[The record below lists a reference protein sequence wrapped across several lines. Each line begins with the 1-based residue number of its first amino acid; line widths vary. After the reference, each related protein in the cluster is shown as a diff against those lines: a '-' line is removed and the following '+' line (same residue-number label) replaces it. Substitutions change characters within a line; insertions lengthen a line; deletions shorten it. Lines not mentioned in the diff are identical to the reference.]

1 MMDILKICY
10 PTWVRRKNNIVM
22 KKIYSTLIRLNSV
35 QFKYRTI
42 ISFIIVLLG
51 MIVSDVLF
59 HIYFPSITEY
69 FHTTFN
75 IDLSDPETIALDFA
89 PEIWGGVLAM
99 VLGTLIIVIAIAAE
113 SSPKLMD
120 LFVKDWLSL
129 IYVWFLIIASLH
141 AVLIMF
147 YVEPLGRVS
156 SSVLN
161 TYIYLFIGSIFT
173 LPYIFYILLYSKTS
187 NVVSTISSIIQG
199 FVLKMEKQII
209 YSAMDDS
216 IEVVEEY
223 QKEIMGSLDQLDD
236 LLAFTEFKETQ
247 TDIIRE
253 ISEVIQLY
261 IKHKSNFNEKFFN
274 LTDII
279 RSNATF
285 RTYTDIQYQEMSDS
299 KTFYEVKTFRLL
311 GSSYIKMIT
320 NDRFDIASL
329 IPAEMV
335 DIGVTCLKNN
345 DDIILGHVNIR
356 FNTLFRF
363 AIKHAYKNNEPR
375 NLYNLSFHY
384 SNMIQEYIKADRVD
398 MAKYCYDKFKFYAND
413 IYKNAEANPGLYF
426 VVDTL
431 TFELRKCQVLIH
443 EKGWSDEDQMDLLK
457 MILQLDKPPGY
468 SKDEVDKG
476 ILGGNNGTRRIQ
488 IGLALFYLSVK
499 KSEFA
504 TAIAED
510 YLDDLAYFD
519 EKTFKANVNTQCF
532 LLSIFGPQF
541 WEDTDRGTLNI
552 YFAPEKDQI
561 DPFKELLFSLMDQRL
576 EALERDVKFLSL
588 EVDKLMQKRQR
599 QDGYLNDADKER
611 MEELQRKIAARET
624 TDEDTT
630 IDWKIDHDILYS
642 LLCISFFADQEID
655 ESEKDA
661 IFDSYKI
668 FSDGVDNESFNRDF
682 GLTTERFIALKT
694 EEARQK
700 QFDDSLEIIYADD
713 RFQNEELL
721 KLIDC
726 YVGIANADDFI
737 HENEVTLIQHAI
749 KAWSLDVSIEKPK
762 SGEKLK
768 IQK

>member
-1 MMDILKICY
+1 
-10 PTWVRRKNNIVM
+10 M
-22 KKIYSTLIRLNSV
+22 KKP
-35 QFKYRTI
+35 
-42 ISFIIVLLG
+42 
-51 MIVSDVLF
+51 MI
-59 HIYFPSITEY
+59 
-69 FHTTFN
+69 
-75 IDLSDPETIALDFA
+75 
-89 PEIWGGVLAM
+89 
-99 VLGTLIIVIAIAAE
+99 
-113 SSPKLMD
+113 K
-120 LFVKDWLSL
+120 
-129 IYVWFLIIASLH
+129 
-141 AVLIMF
+141 
-147 YVEPLGRVS
+147 
-156 SSVLN
+156 
-161 TYIYLFIGSIFT
+161 
-173 LPYIFYILLYSKTS
+173 
-187 NVVSTISSIIQG
+187 
-199 FVLKMEKQII
+199 
-209 YSAMDDS
+209 SAMDDS
-216 IEVVEEY
+216 IDVVEEY

-247 TDIIRE
+247 TDIIHE
-253 ISEVIQLY
+253 ISEIIQLY
-261 IKHKSNFNEKFFN
+261 ISNKSDFNKRFFD
-274 LTDII
+274 LTDTIK
-279 RSNATF
+279 SNATF
-285 RTYTDIQYQEMSDS
+285 RTYTDVQYEEMSETR
-299 KTFYEVKTFRLL
+299 TFYEVKTFRLL

-335 DIGVTCLKNN
+335 DIGVTCLKYE
-345 DDIILGHVNIR
+345 DDTILGHVNIR

-488 IGLALFYLSVK
+488 IGLALFYLSVGK
-499 KSEFA
+499 TEFA
-504 TAIAED
+504 TSIAED

-519 EKTFKANVNTQCF
+519 EKTFKANANTQCF
-532 LLSIFGPQF
+532 LLSIFGPHF

-561 DPFKELLFSLMDQRL
+561 DPFKELLFGLMDKRL

-588 EVDKLMQKRQR
+588 EVDKLMQKRKR
-599 QDGYLNDADKER
+599 QDGYLNDTDKER
-611 MEELQRKIAARET
+611 MEELQRKISAREKT
-624 TDEDTT
+624 EDEPTV
-630 IDWKIDHDILYS
+630 DWSINHDVLYS

-655 ESEKDA
+655 DSEKDA
-661 IFDSYKI
+661 IFNSYKL
-668 FSDGVDNESFNRDF
+668 FVPNVDNEIFNRDF
-682 GLTTERFIALKT
+682 GMTTERFIELNT
-694 EEARQK
+694 EDARQV
-700 QFDDSLEIIYADD
+700 QFDDSLIKIADAD
-713 RFQNEELL
+713 NFDNAELE
-721 KLIDC
+721 KLINC
-726 YVGIANADDFI
+726 YVEIANADDFI

-749 KAWSLDVSIEKPK
+749 ESWSMDIVVDKPK

-768 IQK
+768 VKNS

>member
-1 MMDILKICY
+1 M
-10 PTWVRRKNNIVM
+10 
-22 KKIYSTLIRLNSV
+22 
-35 QFKYRTI
+35 
-42 ISFIIVLLG
+42 
-51 MIVSDVLF
+51 LF
-59 HIYFPSITEY
+59 HSYFPSIAEY
-69 FHTTFN
+69 FDN
-75 IDLSDPETIALDFA
+75 KLGVDLSNPDTIALDFA

-199 FVLKMEKQII
+199 FVLKMKKPMIK
-209 YSAMDDS
+209 SAMDDS
-216 IEVVEEY
+216 IDVVDEY

-247 TDIIRE
+247 TNIIRE
-253 ISEVIQLY
+253 ISEIIQLY
-261 IKHKSNFNEKFFN
+261 ITHKSDFNDKFFD
-274 LTDII
+274 LTTTI

-285 RTYTDIQYQEMSDS
+285 RTYTDVQYEEMSDTKS
-299 KTFYEVKTFRLL
+299 FYEVKTFRLL

-335 DIGVTCLKNN
+335 DIGVTCLNSN
-345 DDIILGHVNIR
+345 DDTILGHVNIR

-443 EKGWSDEDQMDLLK
+443 EKGWGDEDQMDLLK

-488 IGLALFYLSVK
+488 IGLALFYLSVGK
-499 KSEFA
+499 TEYA

-519 EKTFKANVNTQCF
+519 EKTFKANANTQCF
-532 LLSIFGPQF
+532 LLSIFGPHF

-561 DPFKELLFSLMDQRL
+561 DPFKELLFGLMDKRL

-588 EVDKLMQKRQR
+588 EVDKLMQKRKR

-611 MEELQRKIAARET
+611 MEELQRKISAREKNE
-624 TDEDTT
+624 DEITVE
-630 IDWKIDHDILYS
+630 WSIDHDILYS

-655 ESEKDA
+655 ESEKDE
-661 IFDSYKI
+661 IFNSYKLFVPDI
-668 FSDGVDNESFNRDF
+668 DNEIFNRDF
-682 GLTTERFIALKT
+682 GMTTDRFIKLNT

-700 QFDDSLEIIYADD
+700 QFDESLETI
-713 RFQNEELL
+713 QNKEDFDTQALE

-726 YVGIANADDFI
+726 YVDIANADDFI
-737 HENEVTLIQHAI
+737 HENEVILIQHAI
-749 KAWSLDVSIEKPK
+749 KAWSLNLTIDKPK

-768 IQK
+768 VKK

>member
-1 MMDILKICY
+1 M
-10 PTWVRRKNNIVM
+10 
-22 KKIYSTLIRLNSV
+22 
-35 QFKYRTI
+35 
-42 ISFIIVLLG
+42 
-51 MIVSDVLF
+51 LF
-59 HIYFPSITEY
+59 HSYFPSIAEY
-69 FHTTFN
+69 FDN
-75 IDLSDPETIALDFA
+75 KLGVDLSNPDTIALDFA

-199 FVLKMEKQII
+199 FVLKMKKPMIK
-209 YSAMDDS
+209 SAMDDS
-216 IEVVEEY
+216 IDIVDEY

-247 TDIIRE
+247 TNIIRE
-253 ISEVIQLY
+253 ISEIIQLY
-261 IKHKSNFNEKFFN
+261 ITHKSDFNDKFFD
-274 LTDII
+274 LTTTI

-285 RTYTDIQYQEMSDS
+285 RTYTDVQYEEMSDTKS
-299 KTFYEVKTFRLL
+299 FYEVKTFRLL

-335 DIGVTCLKNN
+335 DIGVTCLNSN
-345 DDIILGHVNIR
+345 DDTILGHVNIR

-443 EKGWSDEDQMDLLK
+443 EKGWGDEDQMDLLK

-488 IGLALFYLSVK
+488 IGLALFYLSVGK
-499 KSEFA
+499 TEYA

-519 EKTFKANVNTQCF
+519 EKTFKANANTQCF
-532 LLSIFGPQF
+532 LLSIFGPHF

-561 DPFKELLFSLMDQRL
+561 DPFKELLFGLMDKRL

-588 EVDKLMQKRQR
+588 EVDKLMQKRKR

-611 MEELQRKIAARET
+611 MEELQRKISAREKNE
-624 TDEDTT
+624 DEITVE
-630 IDWKIDHDILYS
+630 WSIDHDILYS

-655 ESEKDA
+655 ESEKDE
-661 IFDSYKI
+661 IFNSYKLFVPDI
-668 FSDGVDNESFNRDF
+668 DNEIFNRDF
-682 GLTTERFIALKT
+682 GMTTDRFIKLNT

-700 QFDDSLEIIYADD
+700 QFDESLETI
-713 RFQNEELL
+713 QNKEDFDTQALE

-726 YVGIANADDFI
+726 YVDIANADDFI
-737 HENEVTLIQHAI
+737 HENEVILIQHAI
-749 KAWSLDVSIEKPK
+749 KAWSLNLTIDKPK

-768 IQK
+768 VKK

>member
-1 MMDILKICY
+1 MIL
-10 PTWVRRKNNIVM
+10 
-22 KKIYSTLIRLNSV
+22 
-35 QFKYRTI
+35 
-42 ISFIIVLLG
+42 
-51 MIVSDVLF
+51 SDMLF
-59 HIYFPSITEY
+59 HSYFPSIAEY
-69 FHTTFN
+69 FDN
-75 IDLSDPETIALDFA
+75 KLGIDLSNPDTIALDFA

-199 FVLKMEKQII
+199 FVLKMKKPMIK
-209 YSAMDDS
+209 SAMDDS
-216 IEVVEEY
+216 IDIVDEY

-247 TDIIRE
+247 TNIIRE
-253 ISEVIQLY
+253 ISEIIQLY
-261 IKHKSNFNEKFFN
+261 ITHKSDFNDKFFD
-274 LTDII
+274 LTTTI

-285 RTYTDIQYQEMSDS
+285 RTYTDVQYEEMSDTKS
-299 KTFYEVKTFRLL
+299 FYEVKTFRLL

-335 DIGVTCLKNN
+335 DIGVTCLNSN
-345 DDIILGHVNIR
+345 DDTILGHVNIR

-431 TFELRKCQVLIH
+431 TFELKKCQVLIH
-443 EKGWSDEDQMDLLK
+443 EKGWGDEDQMDLLK

-488 IGLALFYLSVK
+488 IGLALFYLSVGK
-499 KSEFA
+499 TEYA

-519 EKTFKANVNTQCF
+519 EKTFKANANTQCF
-532 LLSIFGPQF
+532 LLSIFGPHF

-561 DPFKELLFSLMDQRL
+561 DPFKELLFGLMDKRL

-588 EVDKLMQKRQR
+588 EVDKLMQKRKR

-611 MEELQRKIAARET
+611 MEELQRKISAREKNE
-624 TDEDTT
+624 DEITVE
-630 IDWKIDHDILYS
+630 WSIDHDILYS

-655 ESEKDA
+655 ESEKDE
-661 IFDSYKI
+661 IFNSYKLFVPDI
-668 FSDGVDNESFNRDF
+668 DNEIFNRDF
-682 GLTTERFIALKT
+682 GMTTDRFIKLNT

-700 QFDDSLEIIYADD
+700 QFDESLETI
-713 RFQNEELL
+713 QNKEDFDTQALE

-726 YVGIANADDFI
+726 YVDIANADDFI
-737 HENEVTLIQHAI
+737 HENEVILIQHAI
-749 KAWSLDVSIEKPK
+749 KAWSLNLTIDKPK

-768 IQK
+768 VKK

>member
-1 MMDILKICY
+1 M
-10 PTWVRRKNNIVM
+10 M
-22 KKIYSTLIRLNSV
+22 KKIYSTIIRLNSI

-42 ISFIIVLLG
+42 ISFFIVLSV
-51 MIVSDVLF
+51 IISSDMLF
-59 HIYFPSITEY
+59 HWYFSSIAN
-69 FHTTFN
+69 FFN
-75 IDLSDPETIALDFA
+75 QNYNVDLTDPGMIALDFA

-129 IYVWFLIIASLH
+129 IYVWFLILASLH

-147 YVEPLGRVS
+147 YVEPLDRVS

-187 NVVSTISSIIQG
+187 NVVSTISSIIQE
-199 FVLKMEKQII
+199 FVLNMKKPMIK
-209 YSAMDDS
+209 SAMDDS
-216 IEVVEEY
+216 MEVIEEY

-247 TDIIRE
+247 TDIVRE

-261 IKHKSNFNEKFFN
+261 IKQKPNFNNRFFE
-274 LTDII
+274 LTDTIK
-279 RSNATF
+279 SNATF
-285 RTYTDIQYQEMSDS
+285 RTYTDPQYEEMSET

-335 DIGVTCLKNN
+335 DIGITCLKNN
-345 DDIILGHVNIR
+345 DDTILGHVNIR

-443 EKGWSDEDQMDLLK
+443 EREWSNEDQMDLLK

-488 IGLALFYLSVK
+488 IGLALFYMSVGK
-499 KSEFA
+499 KDFA

-519 EKTFKANVNTQCF
+519 EKTFKANANTQCF

-561 DPFKELLFSLMDQRL
+561 DPFKELLFSLMDKRL

-588 EVDKLMQKRQR
+588 EVDKLMQKRKQ
-599 QDGYLNDADKER
+599 QDGYLNDADNER
-611 MEELQRKIAARET
+611 MEELQIKIAARQKTDDDPT
-624 TDEDTT
+624 TEWS
-630 IDWKIDHDILYS
+630 INHDILYS

-655 ESEKDA
+655 ESEKDVV
-661 IFDSYKI
+661 FNSYKL
-668 FSDGVDNESFNRDF
+668 FVPDVDSERFNTDF
-682 GLTTERFIALKT
+682 GVTTDKFIKLET
-694 EEARQK
+694 EEKRQN
-700 QFDDSLEIIYADD
+700 QFNQSLSEINSDNKFKKEDLI
-713 RFQNEELL
+713 
-721 KLIDC
+721 KLINC
-726 YVGIANADDFI
+726 YIDIANADEFI
-737 HENEVTLIQHAI
+737 HDNEIVLIQQAI
-749 KAWSLDVSIEKPK
+749 EVWSLDISIEKPK
-762 SGEKLK
+762 TGKKLSIK
-768 IQK
+768 

>member
-1 MMDILKICY
+1 
-10 PTWVRRKNNIVM
+10 M
-22 KKIYSTLIRLNSV
+22 KRIYSTLIRLNSV

-42 ISFIIVLLG
+42 ISFIVVLLA
-51 MIVSDVLF
+51 IILSDMLF
-59 HIYFPSITEY
+59 HSYFPSIIEY
-69 FHTTFN
+69 FDN
-75 IDLSDPETIALDFA
+75 KLSIDLSNPDTIALDFA
-89 PEIWGGVLAM
+89 PEIWGGVIAL

-199 FVLKMEKQII
+199 FVLKMKKPMIK
-209 YSAMDDS
+209 SAMDDS
-216 IEVVEEY
+216 IEVVDEY
-223 QKEIMGSLDQLDD
+223 QREIMGSLDQLDD

-253 ISEVIQLY
+253 ISEIIQLY
-261 IKHKSNFNEKFFN
+261 ITHKSDFNDKFFD
-274 LTDII
+274 LTTTI

-285 RTYTDIQYQEMSDS
+285 RTYTDVQYEEMSDT

-335 DIGVTCLKNN
+335 DIGVTCLNSN
-345 DDIILGHVNIR
+345 DDTILGHVNIR

-443 EKGWSDEDQMDLLK
+443 DKGWSDEDQMDLLK

-488 IGLALFYLSVK
+488 IGLALFYLSVGK
-499 KSEFA
+499 TEYA

-519 EKTFKANVNTQCF
+519 EKTFKANANTQCF
-532 LLSIFGPQF
+532 LLSIFGPHF

-561 DPFKELLFSLMDQRL
+561 DPFKELLFGLMDKRL

-588 EVDKLMQKRQR
+588 EVDKLMQKRKR

-611 MEELQRKIAARET
+611 MEELQRKISAREKT
-624 TDEDTT
+624 EDE
-630 IDWKIDHDILYS
+630 IIVEWSIDHDILYS

-655 ESEKDA
+655 ESEKDE
-661 IFDSYKI
+661 IFNSYKLFVPDI
-668 FSDGVDNESFNRDF
+668 DNEIFNRDF
-682 GLTTERFIALKT
+682 GMTTDRFIKLNT

-700 QFDDSLEIIYADD
+700 QFDDSLGTI
-713 RFQNEELL
+713 QNKEDFDTQTLE

-726 YVGIANADDFI
+726 YIDIANADDFI
-737 HENEVTLIQHAI
+737 HENEVILIQHAI
-749 KAWSLDVSIEKPK
+749 KAWSLNLTIDKPK
-762 SGEKLK
+762 SGEKLTIK
-768 IQK
+768 K

>member
-1 MMDILKICY
+1 
-10 PTWVRRKNNIVM
+10 M
-22 KKIYSTLIRLNSV
+22 KKIYSTLIKLNSI

-42 ISFIIVLLG
+42 ISFIVVLVIMVL
-51 MIVSDVLF
+51 SDVLF
-59 HIYFPSITEY
+59 HGYFPSIVEY
-69 FHTTFN
+69 FTN
-75 IDLSDPETIALDFA
+75 KLSIDLSNPETIALDFA

-129 IYVWFLIIASLH
+129 VYVWFLIIASLH

-199 FVLKMEKQII
+199 FILKMRKPMVK
-209 YSAMDDS
+209 SAMDDS
-216 IEVVEEY
+216 IDVVDEY

-253 ISEVIQLY
+253 ISEIIQLY
-261 IKHKSNFNEKFFN
+261 ITNKSDFNNRFFD
-274 LTDII
+274 LTKTI

-285 RTYTDIQYQEMSDS
+285 RTYTDVQYKEMSDT

-311 GSSYIKMIT
+311 GSSYTKMIT

-345 DDIILGHVNIR
+345 DDTILGHVNIR

-443 EKGWSDEDQMDLLK
+443 EKGWSDEDQIDLLK

-488 IGLALFYLSVK
+488 IGLALFYLSVRK
-499 KSEFA
+499 TEYA

-519 EKTFKANVNTQCF
+519 EKTFKANANTQCF
-532 LLSIFGPQF
+532 LLSIFGPHF

-552 YFAPEKDQI
+552 YYAPEKDQI
-561 DPFKELLFSLMDQRL
+561 DPFKELLFGLMDKRL

-588 EVDKLMQKRQR
+588 EVDKLMQKRKR

-611 MEELQRKIAARET
+611 MEELQRKISAREKT
-624 TDEDTT
+624 EEEDVVAWS
-630 IDWKIDHDILYS
+630 IEHDILYS

-661 IFDSYKI
+661 IFNSYKLFAPDI
-668 FSDGVDNESFNRDF
+668 NNEIFNRDF
-682 GLTTERFIALKT
+682 GMTTDKFIKLNT

-700 QFDDSLEIIYADD
+700 QFDDSLDTIYDKED
-713 RFQNEELL
+713 FDTKTLE
-721 KLIDC
+721 KLVDC
-726 YVGIANADDFI
+726 YIEIANADEFI
-737 HENEVTLIQHAI
+737 HENEVALIQHAI
-749 KAWSLDVSIEKPK
+749 KAWSLDLTIDKPK
-762 SGEKLK
+762 SGERLK
-768 IQK
+768 VQK

>member
-1 MMDILKICY
+1 MGKF
-10 PTWVRRKNNIVM
+10 
-22 KKIYSTLIRLNSV
+22 YSTLIKLNSL

-42 ISFIIVLLG
+42 FSFFIVLVV
-51 MIVSDVLF
+51 MVASDFLF
-59 HIYFPSITEY
+59 HIYFPSVV
-69 FHTTFN
+69 TFFDN
-75 IDLSDPETIALDFA
+75 IVGIDLSDPTTIALDFA

-129 IYVWFLIIASLH
+129 GYVWFLIIASLH

-161 TYIYLFIGSIFT
+161 TYVYLFIGSIFT

-187 NVVSTISSIIQG
+187 NVVTTISTIIQD
-199 FVLKMEKQII
+199 FIT
-209 YSAMDDS
+209 AMRKPMIFTSMNQS

-253 ISEVIQLY
+253 ISLIIQYY
-261 IKHKSNFNEKFFN
+261 IQNKSEFNNRFFD
-274 LTDII
+274 LTKTI

-285 RTYTDIQYQEMSDS
+285 RTYTDMQYEEMSES

-320 NDRFDIASL
+320 NDRYDIASI

-335 DIGVTCLKNN
+335 DIGKTCIKNN
-345 DDIILGHVNIR
+345 DDVIMEQVNIR

-384 SNMIQEYIKADRVD
+384 SNMIQEYIKANRVD

-413 IYKNAEANPGLYF
+413 IYKNAQMNPALYF

-443 EKGWSDEDQMDLLK
+443 ETGWSDEDQMDLLK
-457 MILQLDKPPGY
+457 LILQLDKPPGY

-488 IGLALFYLSVK
+488 IGLALFYLSVDK
-499 KSEFA
+499 VSFA

-519 EKTFKANVNTQCF
+519 EKTFKANANTQCF
-532 LLSIFGPQF
+532 LLSIFGPHF

-561 DPFKELLFSLMDQRL
+561 DAFKELLFSLMDKRL
-576 EALERDVKFLSL
+576 EALERDVSFLSL
-588 EVDKLMQKRQR
+588 EVDKLMQKRKR
-599 QDGYLNDADKER
+599 QDGYLNDVDKER
-611 MEELQRKIAARET
+611 VEELQRKIAAREKT
-624 TDEDTT
+624 EEEIEMDWT
-630 IDWKIDHDILYS
+630 INHDLLYT

-661 IFDSYKI
+661 IFESYKTFI
-668 FSDGVDNESFNRDF
+668 TDVDNDSFNRDF
-682 GLTTERFIALKT
+682 GITTDKFIELKS
-694 EEARQK
+694 EESRQK
-700 QFDDSLEIIYADD
+700 QFDDSLNSIMKDEHY
-713 RFQNEELL
+713 NN
-721 KLIDC
+721 KLIELTKC
-726 YVGIANADDFI
+726 YVNIANADDFI
-737 HENEVTLIQHAI
+737 HENEVVLIQRAI
-749 KAWSLDVSIEKPK
+749 NIWALDIKVEKPK

-768 IQK
+768 VQE

>member
-1 MMDILKICY
+1 
-10 PTWVRRKNNIVM
+10 M

-42 ISFIIVLLG
+42 ISFVVVLIA
-51 MIVSDVLF
+51 MIGSDMLF
-59 HIYFPSITEY
+59 HTCFPSISEY
-69 FHTTFN
+69 FGSKLD
-75 IDLSDPETIALDFA
+75 IDLSNPDTIALDFA

-199 FVLKMEKQII
+199 FILRMKKSMII
-209 YSAMDDS
+209 SAMDDS
-216 IEVVEEY
+216 IDVVEEY

-236 LLAFTEFKETQ
+236 LLSFTEFKETQ
-247 TDIIRE
+247 TDIIHE
-253 ISEVIQLY
+253 ISEIIQLY
-261 IKHKSNFNEKFFN
+261 VTHKPDFNDRFFD
-274 LTDII
+274 LTNTI

-285 RTYTDIQYQEMSDS
+285 RTYTDPQYKEMSDT

-345 DDIILGHVNIR
+345 DDTILGHVNIR

-488 IGLALFYLSVK
+488 IGLALFYLSVER
-499 KSEFA
+499 SDFA

-519 EKTFKANVNTQCF
+519 EKTFKANANTQCF

-561 DPFKELLFSLMDQRL
+561 DPFKELLFGLMDKRL

-588 EVDKLMQKRQR
+588 EVDKLMQKRKR

-611 MEELQRKIAARET
+611 MEELQRKISAREKT
-624 TDEDTT
+624 EEDTVV
-630 IDWKIDHDILYS
+630 DWTIDHDILYS

-655 ESEKDA
+655 ELEKDA
-661 IFDSYKI
+661 IFSSYKLFVPEI
-668 FSDGVDNESFNRDF
+668 DNEMFNRDF
-682 GLTTERFIALKT
+682 GMTTDRFIDLKT

-700 QFDDSLEIIYADD
+700 QFDESLDVIYSAEHFDD
-713 RFQNEELL
+713 QTLI
-721 KLIDC
+721 KLVDC
-726 YVGIANADDFI
+726 YVDIANADDFI

-749 KAWSLDVSIEKPK
+749 KAWALDVTVEKPK
-762 SGEKLK
+762 SGERLK

>member
-1 MMDILKICY
+1 ME
-10 PTWVRRKNNIVM
+10 
-22 KKIYSTLIRLNSV
+22 KIYQTLVKLNSL

-42 ISFIIVLLG
+42 ISFVIVFMIMIFIDISFYTYFEIISNFFLTHF
-51 MIVSDVLF
+51 DVDLSN
-59 HIYFPSITEY
+59 PDA
-69 FHTTFN
+69 
-75 IDLSDPETIALDFA
+75 IDLTFA

-129 IYVWFLIIASLH
+129 VYVWFLILASLH

-147 YVEPLGRVS
+147 YVAPLGRAS

-161 TYIYLFIGSIFT
+161 TYVYLFLASLFT

-187 NVVSTISSIIQG
+187 NVVSTISSIIKNFIKNIKKPMIQ
-199 FVLKMEKQII
+199 
-209 YSAMDDS
+209 SAMKNDLS
-216 IEVVEEY
+216 IVGEY

-247 TDIIRE
+247 TEIVRE
-253 ISEVIQLY
+253 ISQIIQIY
-261 IKHKSNFNEKFFN
+261 IREKTNFHNKFFL
-274 LTDII
+274 LTNII

-285 RTYTDIQYQEMSDS
+285 RTYTELQYEEMADS

-311 GSSYIKMIT
+311 GSAYIKMIT

-335 DIGVTCLKNN
+335 DIGKTCLEAK
-345 DDIILGHVNIR
+345 DDIVLGHVNIR

-375 NLYNLSFHY
+375 NLYNLAFHY
-384 SNMIQEYIKADRVD
+384 ANMIQEYIKNDRLD
-398 MAKYCYDKFKFYAND
+398 MTKYCYDKFKFYAND
-413 IYKNAEANPGLYF
+413 IYKNAELNPGLYF

-431 TFELRKCQVLIH
+431 TFELKKCQVLIH
-443 EKGWSDEDQMDLLK
+443 ESKWEDEDQLDLLK

-468 SKDEVDKG
+468 SKDDVDKG

-488 IGLALFYLSVK
+488 IGLALFYLSVDK
-499 KSEFA
+499 IDFA
-504 TAIAED
+504 KAIAED

-519 EKTFKANVNTQCF
+519 EKTFKSIANTQCF

-561 DPFKELLFSLMDQRL
+561 EAFKELLFSLMDKRL
-576 EALERDVKFLSL
+576 EALQRDVKFLSL

-599 QDGYLNDADKER
+599 QDGYLNDTDKEQL
-611 MEELQRKIAARET
+611 EDLQRKIAARSGS
-624 TDEDTT
+624 DEDDSTPWT
-630 IDWKIDHDILYS
+630 KDNDILYS
-642 LLCISFFADQEID
+642 LLCIAFFADEEID
-655 ESEKDA
+655 ESEKDI
-661 IFDSYKI
+661 IFDSYRI
-668 FSDGVDNESFNRDF
+668 FVPEVNNEMFNNDF
-682 GLTTERFIALKT
+682 GLATSKFIDLKT
-694 EEARQK
+694 EELRQK
-700 QFDDSLEIIYADD
+700 QFDKSLLNIKKSLADD
-713 RFQNEELL
+713 DLNQLV
-721 KLIDC
+721 KC
-726 YVGIANADDFI
+726 YVNIANADDFI
-737 HENEVTLIQHAI
+737 HENEVLLIKQAI
-749 KAWSLDVSIEKPK
+749 EKWDLDFRLEKPK
-762 SGEKLK
+762 SGKKLELK
-768 IQK
+768 K

>member
-1 MMDILKICY
+1 
-10 PTWVRRKNNIVM
+10 
-22 KKIYSTLIRLNSV
+22 
-35 QFKYRTI
+35 
-42 ISFIIVLLG
+42 
-51 MIVSDVLF
+51 MI
-59 HIYFPSITEY
+59 
-69 FHTTFN
+69 
-75 IDLSDPETIALDFA
+75 
-89 PEIWGGVLAM
+89 
-99 VLGTLIIVIAIAAE
+99 
-113 SSPKLMD
+113 K
-120 LFVKDWLSL
+120 
-129 IYVWFLIIASLH
+129 
-141 AVLIMF
+141 
-147 YVEPLGRVS
+147 
-156 SSVLN
+156 
-161 TYIYLFIGSIFT
+161 
-173 LPYIFYILLYSKTS
+173 
-187 NVVSTISSIIQG
+187 
-199 FVLKMEKQII
+199 
-209 YSAMDDS
+209 SAMDDS
-216 IEVVEEY
+216 IDVVEEY

-253 ISEVIQLY
+253 ISEIIQLY
-261 IKHKSNFNEKFFN
+261 ISNKFEFNKRFFD
-274 LTDII
+274 LTDTIK
-279 RSNATF
+279 SNATF
-285 RTYTDIQYQEMSDS
+285 RTYTDVQYEEMSET

-335 DIGVTCLKNN
+335 DIGVTCLKNE
-345 DDIILGHVNIR
+345 DDTILGHVNIR

-488 IGLALFYLSVK
+488 IGLALFYLSVGK
-499 KSEFA
+499 TEFA
-504 TAIAED
+504 TSIAED

-519 EKTFKANVNTQCF
+519 EKTFKANANTQCF
-532 LLSIFGPQF
+532 LLSIFGPHF

-561 DPFKELLFSLMDQRL
+561 DPFKELLFGLMDKRL

-588 EVDKLMQKRQR
+588 EVDKLMQKRKR
-599 QDGYLNDADKER
+599 QDGYLNDTDKER
-611 MEELQRKIAARET
+611 MEELQRKISAREKT
-624 TDEDTT
+624 EDEPT
-630 IDWKIDHDILYS
+630 IDWSINHDVLYS

-661 IFDSYKI
+661 IFNSYKL
-668 FSDGVDNESFNRDF
+668 FVPDVDNEIFNRDF
-682 GLTTERFIALKT
+682 GMTTEKFIELNT
-694 EEARQK
+694 EEARQV
-700 QFDDSLEIIYADD
+700 QFDDSLIKIENADNFD
-713 RFQNEELL
+713 NAELE
-721 KLIDC
+721 KLIYC
-726 YVGIANADDFI
+726 YVEIANADDFI

-749 KAWSLDVSIEKPK
+749 ESWSMNIVVDKPK

-768 IQK
+768 VKNS

>member
-1 MMDILKICY
+1 MIL
-10 PTWVRRKNNIVM
+10 
-22 KKIYSTLIRLNSV
+22 
-35 QFKYRTI
+35 
-42 ISFIIVLLG
+42 
-51 MIVSDVLF
+51 SDMLF
-59 HIYFPSITEY
+59 HSYFPSIAEY
-69 FHTTFN
+69 FDN
-75 IDLSDPETIALDFA
+75 KLGVDLSNPDTIALDFA

-199 FVLKMEKQII
+199 FVLKMKKPMIK
-209 YSAMDDS
+209 SAMDDS
-216 IEVVEEY
+216 IDVVDEY

-247 TDIIRE
+247 TNIIRE
-253 ISEVIQLY
+253 ISEIIQLY
-261 IKHKSNFNEKFFN
+261 ITHKSDFNDKFFD
-274 LTDII
+274 LTTTI

-285 RTYTDIQYQEMSDS
+285 RTYTDVQYEEMSDTKS
-299 KTFYEVKTFRLL
+299 FYEVKTFRLL

-335 DIGVTCLKNN
+335 DIGVTCLNSN
-345 DDIILGHVNIR
+345 DDTILGHVNIR

-443 EKGWSDEDQMDLLK
+443 EKGWGDEDQMDLLK

-488 IGLALFYLSVK
+488 IGLALFYLSVGK
-499 KSEFA
+499 TEYA

-519 EKTFKANVNTQCF
+519 EKTFKANANTQCF
-532 LLSIFGPQF
+532 LLSIFGPHF

-561 DPFKELLFSLMDQRL
+561 DPFKELLFGLMDKRL

-588 EVDKLMQKRQR
+588 EVDKLMQKRKR

-611 MEELQRKIAARET
+611 MEELQRKISAREKNE
-624 TDEDTT
+624 DEITVE
-630 IDWKIDHDILYS
+630 WSIDHDILYS

-655 ESEKDA
+655 ESEKDE
-661 IFDSYKI
+661 IFNSYKLFVPDI
-668 FSDGVDNESFNRDF
+668 DNEIFNRDF
-682 GLTTERFIALKT
+682 GMTTDKFIKLNT

-700 QFDDSLEIIYADD
+700 QFDESLETI
-713 RFQNEELL
+713 QNKEDFDTQALE

-726 YVGIANADDFI
+726 YVDIANADDFI
-737 HENEVTLIQHAI
+737 HENEVILIQHAI
-749 KAWSLDVSIEKPK
+749 KAWSLNLTIDKPK

-768 IQK
+768 VKK

>member
-1 MMDILKICY
+1 
-10 PTWVRRKNNIVM
+10 M
-22 KKIYSTLIRLNSV
+22 KRIYSTLIRLNSV

-42 ISFIIVLLG
+42 ISFIVVLLA
-51 MIVSDVLF
+51 IILSDMLF
-59 HIYFPSITEY
+59 HSYFPSIIEY
-69 FHTTFN
+69 FDN
-75 IDLSDPETIALDFA
+75 KLSIDLSNPDTIALDFA
-89 PEIWGGVLAM
+89 PEIWGGVIAL

-199 FVLKMEKQII
+199 FVLKMKKPMIK
-209 YSAMDDS
+209 SAMDDS
-216 IEVVEEY
+216 IEVVDEY
-223 QKEIMGSLDQLDD
+223 QREIMGSLDQLDD

-253 ISEVIQLY
+253 ISEIIQLY
-261 IKHKSNFNEKFFN
+261 ITHKSDFNDKFFD
-274 LTDII
+274 LTTTI

-285 RTYTDIQYQEMSDS
+285 RTYTDVQYEEMSDT

-335 DIGVTCLKNN
+335 DIGVTCLNSN
-345 DDIILGHVNIR
+345 DDTILGHVNIR

-443 EKGWSDEDQMDLLK
+443 DKGWSDEDQMDLLK

-488 IGLALFYLSVK
+488 IGLALFYLSVGK
-499 KSEFA
+499 TEYA

-519 EKTFKANVNTQCF
+519 EKTFKANANTQCF
-532 LLSIFGPQF
+532 LLSIFGPHF

-561 DPFKELLFSLMDQRL
+561 DPFKELLFGLMDKRL

-588 EVDKLMQKRQR
+588 EVDKLMQKRKR

-611 MEELQRKIAARET
+611 MEELQRKISAREKT
-624 TDEDTT
+624 EDEITVE
-630 IDWKIDHDILYS
+630 WSIDHDILYS

-655 ESEKDA
+655 ESEKDE
-661 IFDSYKI
+661 IFNSYKLFVPDI
-668 FSDGVDNESFNRDF
+668 DNEIFNRDF
-682 GLTTERFIALKT
+682 GMTTDRFIKLNT

-700 QFDDSLEIIYADD
+700 QFDDSLGTI
-713 RFQNEELL
+713 QNKEDFDTQTLE

-726 YVGIANADDFI
+726 YIDIANADDFI
-737 HENEVTLIQHAI
+737 HENEVILIQHAI
-749 KAWSLDVSIEKPK
+749 KAWSLNLTIDKPK
-762 SGEKLK
+762 SGEKLTIK
-768 IQK
+768 K

>member
-1 MMDILKICY
+1 M
-10 PTWVRRKNNIVM
+10 NS
-22 KKIYSTLIRLNSV
+22 IYQTLVKLNSL

-42 ISFIIVLLG
+42 ISFVIVFIIMVLVD
-51 MIVSDVLF
+51 IAFYTNFEFISNF
-59 HIYFPSITEY
+59 F
-69 FHTTFN
+69 FKNFN
-75 IDLSDPETIALDFA
+75 VDLSNPDAIDLTFA

-129 IYVWFLIIASLH
+129 IYVWFLILASLH

-147 YVEPLGRVS
+147 YVAPLGIAS

-161 TYIYLFIGSIFT
+161 TYIYLFLASLFT

-187 NVVSTISSIIQG
+187 NVVATISSIIQN
-199 FVLKMEKQII
+199 FINNIKKPMIQ
-209 YSAMDDS
+209 SAMKNDIS
-216 IEVVEEY
+216 IVGEY

-247 TDIIRE
+247 TEIIRE
-253 ISEVIQLY
+253 ISQIIQLY
-261 IKHKSNFNEKFFN
+261 LIEKKNYDDAFFL
-274 LTDII
+274 LTDTIK
-279 RSNATF
+279 SNATF
-285 RTYTDIQYQEMSDS
+285 RTYTEHQYKEMAES

-311 GSSYIKMIT
+311 GSAYIKMIT

-335 DIGVTCLKNN
+335 DIGKTCLDVK
-345 DDIILGHVNIR
+345 DDVALGHVNIR

-375 NLYNLSFHY
+375 NLYNLAFHY
-384 SNMIQEYIKADRVD
+384 ANMIQEYIKSDRVD

-413 IYKNAEANPGLYF
+413 IYKNAESNPGLYF

-431 TFELRKCQVLIH
+431 TFELKKCQVLVH
-443 EKGWSDEDQMDLLK
+443 NKRWKDEDQLELLK

-488 IGLALFYLSVK
+488 IGLALFYLSVNK
-499 KSEFA
+499 INFA
-504 TAIAED
+504 KAIAED

-519 EKTFKANVNTQCF
+519 EKTFKSNANTQCF

-561 DPFKELLFSLMDQRL
+561 ESFKELLFSLMDKRL
-576 EALERDVKFLSL
+576 EALQRDVKFLSL

-599 QDGYLNDADKER
+599 QDGYLNDADKEK
-611 MEELQRKIAARET
+611 MEDLQRKIDARSNNDDDNSIPWT
-624 TDEDTT
+624 TYN
-630 IDWKIDHDILYS
+630 DILYS
-642 LLCISFFADQEID
+642 LLCIAFFADEEID
-655 ESEKDA
+655 ESEKDI

-668 FSDGVDNESFNRDF
+668 FVPNLNNEMFNSDF
-682 GLTTERFIALKT
+682 GLATSKFIDLRT
-694 EEARQK
+694 EELRKK
-700 QFDDSLEIIYADD
+700 QFDKSLINIKEDLDNDSLNQLVE
-713 RFQNEELL
+713 
-721 KLIDC
+721 C
-726 YVGIANADDFI
+726 YVNIANADDFI
-737 HENEVTLIQHAI
+737 HENEVYLIKQAI
-749 KAWSLDVSIEKPK
+749 ETWSLDFSLEKPT
-762 SGEKLK
+762 SGKKLK
-768 IQK
+768 LKN

>member
-1 MMDILKICY
+1 M
-10 PTWVRRKNNIVM
+10 
-22 KKIYSTLIRLNSV
+22 
-35 QFKYRTI
+35 
-42 ISFIIVLLG
+42 
-51 MIVSDVLF
+51 LF
-59 HIYFPSITEY
+59 HSYFPSIAEY
-69 FHTTFN
+69 FDN
-75 IDLSDPETIALDFA
+75 KLGIDLSNPDTIALDFA

-199 FVLKMEKQII
+199 FVLKMKKPMIK
-209 YSAMDDS
+209 SAMDDS
-216 IEVVEEY
+216 IDVVDEY

-247 TDIIRE
+247 TNIIRE
-253 ISEVIQLY
+253 ISEIIQLY
-261 IKHKSNFNEKFFN
+261 ITHKSDFNDKFFD
-274 LTDII
+274 LTTTI

-285 RTYTDIQYQEMSDS
+285 RTYTDVQYEEMSDTKS
-299 KTFYEVKTFRLL
+299 FYEVKTFRLL

-335 DIGVTCLKNN
+335 DIGVTCLNSN
-345 DDIILGHVNIR
+345 DDTILGHVNIR

-443 EKGWSDEDQMDLLK
+443 EKGWGDEDQMDLLK

-488 IGLALFYLSVK
+488 IGLALFYLSVGK
-499 KSEFA
+499 TEYA

-519 EKTFKANVNTQCF
+519 EKTFKANANTQCF
-532 LLSIFGPQF
+532 LLSIFGPHF

-561 DPFKELLFSLMDQRL
+561 DPFKELLFGLMDKRL

-588 EVDKLMQKRQR
+588 EVDKLMQKRKR

-611 MEELQRKIAARET
+611 MEELQRKISAREKNE
-624 TDEDTT
+624 DEITVE
-630 IDWKIDHDILYS
+630 WSIDHDILYS

-655 ESEKDA
+655 ESEKDE
-661 IFDSYKI
+661 IFNSYKLFVPDI
-668 FSDGVDNESFNRDF
+668 DNEIFNRDF
-682 GLTTERFIALKT
+682 GMTTDKFIKLNT

-700 QFDDSLEIIYADD
+700 QFDESLETI
-713 RFQNEELL
+713 QNKEDFDTQALE

-726 YVGIANADDFI
+726 YVDIANADDFI
-737 HENEVTLIQHAI
+737 HENEVILIQHAI
-749 KAWSLDVSIEKPK
+749 KAWSLNLTIDKPK

-768 IQK
+768 VKK

>member
-1 MMDILKICY
+1 MIL
-10 PTWVRRKNNIVM
+10 
-22 KKIYSTLIRLNSV
+22 
-35 QFKYRTI
+35 
-42 ISFIIVLLG
+42 
-51 MIVSDVLF
+51 SDMLF
-59 HIYFPSITEY
+59 HSYFPSIAEY
-69 FHTTFN
+69 FDN
-75 IDLSDPETIALDFA
+75 KLGIDLSNPDTIALDFA

-199 FVLKMEKQII
+199 FVLKMKKPMIK
-209 YSAMDDS
+209 SAMDDS
-216 IEVVEEY
+216 IDIVDDY

-247 TDIIRE
+247 TNIIRE
-253 ISEVIQLY
+253 ISEIIQLY
-261 IKHKSNFNEKFFN
+261 ITHKSDFNDKFFD
-274 LTDII
+274 LTTTI

-285 RTYTDIQYQEMSDS
+285 RTYTDVQYEEMSDTKS
-299 KTFYEVKTFRLL
+299 FYEVKTFRLL

-335 DIGVTCLKNN
+335 DIGVTCLNSN
-345 DDIILGHVNIR
+345 DDTILGHVNIR

-413 IYKNAEANPGLYF
+413 IYKNAEENPGLYF

-443 EKGWSDEDQMDLLK
+443 EKGWGDEDQMDLLK

-488 IGLALFYLSVK
+488 IGLALFYLSVGK
-499 KSEFA
+499 TEYA

-519 EKTFKANVNTQCF
+519 EKTFKANANTQCF
-532 LLSIFGPQF
+532 LLSIFGPHF

-561 DPFKELLFSLMDQRL
+561 DPFKELLFGLMDKRL

-588 EVDKLMQKRQR
+588 EVDKLMQKRKR

-611 MEELQRKIAARET
+611 MEELQRKISAREKNE
-624 TDEDTT
+624 DEITVE
-630 IDWKIDHDILYS
+630 WSIDHDILYS

-655 ESEKDA
+655 ESEKDE
-661 IFDSYKI
+661 IFNSYKLFVPDI
-668 FSDGVDNESFNRDF
+668 DNEIFNRDF
-682 GLTTERFIALKT
+682 GMTTDRFIKLNT

-700 QFDDSLEIIYADD
+700 QFDESLETI
-713 RFQNEELL
+713 QNKEDFDTQALE

-726 YVGIANADDFI
+726 YVDIANADDFI
-737 HENEVTLIQHAI
+737 HENEVILIQHAI
-749 KAWSLDVSIEKPK
+749 KAWSLNLTIDKPK

-768 IQK
+768 VKK

>member
-1 MMDILKICY
+1 MIL
-10 PTWVRRKNNIVM
+10 
-22 KKIYSTLIRLNSV
+22 
-35 QFKYRTI
+35 
-42 ISFIIVLLG
+42 
-51 MIVSDVLF
+51 SDMLF
-59 HIYFPSITEY
+59 HSYFPSIVEY
-69 FHTTFN
+69 FDN
-75 IDLSDPETIALDFA
+75 KLSIDLSNPDTIALDFA

-161 TYIYLFIGSIFT
+161 TYVYLFIGSIFT

-199 FVLKMEKQII
+199 FVLKMKKPMIK
-209 YSAMDDS
+209 SAMDDS
-216 IEVVEEY
+216 IEVVDEY
-223 QKEIMGSLDQLDD
+223 QREIMGSLDQLDD

-247 TDIIRE
+247 TNIIRE
-253 ISEVIQLY
+253 ISEIIQLY
-261 IKHKSNFNEKFFN
+261 ITHKSDFNDKFFD
-274 LTDII
+274 LTTTI

-285 RTYTDIQYQEMSDS
+285 RTYTDVQYEEMSDT

-335 DIGVTCLKNN
+335 DIGVTCLRSN
-345 DDIILGHVNIR
+345 DDTILGHVNIR

-431 TFELRKCQVLIH
+431 TFELRKCQVLIY

-488 IGLALFYLSVK
+488 IGLALFYLSVGK
-499 KSEFA
+499 TEYA

-519 EKTFKANVNTQCF
+519 EKTFKANANTQCF
-532 LLSIFGPQF
+532 LLSIFGPHF

-561 DPFKELLFSLMDQRL
+561 DPFKELLFGLMDKRL

-588 EVDKLMQKRQR
+588 EVDKLMQKRKR

-611 MEELQRKIAARET
+611 MEELQRKISAREKT
-624 TDEDTT
+624 EDEITVE
-630 IDWKIDHDILYS
+630 WSIDHDILYS

-655 ESEKDA
+655 ESEKDE
-661 IFDSYKI
+661 IFNSYKLFAPDI
-668 FSDGVDNESFNRDF
+668 DNEIFNRDF
-682 GLTTERFIALKT
+682 GMTTDRFIKLNT

-700 QFDDSLEIIYADD
+700 QFDESLDAI
-713 RFQNEELL
+713 QNKEDFDTQTLE
-721 KLIDC
+721 KLINC
-726 YVGIANADDFI
+726 YVDIANADDFI
-737 HENEVTLIQHAI
+737 HENEVILIQHAI
-749 KAWSLDVSIEKPK
+749 KAWSLNLTIDKPR

-768 IQK
+768 IKK